1 METNTPQLQICRE
14 FKSLIRPHP
23 QKEYIELET
32 SILNNGCQDPIK
44 VWRGLI
50 VDGHCRYEI
59 CTRYHIPFSVEEM
72 PFNCKEAAVIWI
84 CATQLKRD
92 NITEEARHFLIGMQ
106 YETEKIIN
114 SNKREDLL
122 NPQEEDDFLPE
133 SEILPCRHVTAQRL
147 AKENN
152 VSFGTIQKYAR
163 YTRALLEIGK
173 NSPELV
179 AKILSG
185 RYKMSHNSIL
195 EVEKMSPDELQKL
208 NKRLSVSRNQVFVK
222 FKKSRAVIQSNYT
235 PSDSG
240 NQSSVKDMPTFD
252 PDAAINSLTLT
263 IPSWLDSI
271 QRTKKNTDF
280 HIVSKPAKIKIQT
293 ILDELATAVAEMIL
307 LIEEE

>member
-1 METNTPQLQICRE
+1 MESKTPTLQICRE

-32 SILNNGCQDPIK
+32 SILNNGCWEPIK

-50 VDGHCRYEI
+50 VDGHCRYDI

-72 PFNCKEAAVIWI
+72 PFDCKEAAVVWI
-84 CATQLKRD
+84 CASQLKRD

-106 YETEKIIN
+106 YETEKLIN
-114 SNKREDLL
+114 SNKRDDLL
-122 NPQEEDDFLPE
+122 HPRNDEDYLPE
-133 SEILPCRHVTAQRL
+133 NEILPCRHVTAQRL

-163 YTRALLEIGK
+163 YTRALLEIGRK
-173 NSPELV
+173 APELV
-179 AKILSG
+179 PKILSG

-195 EVEKMSPDELQKL
+195 EVEQMSPEELQKL
-208 NKRLSVSRNQVFVK
+208 NKRLSGSRNQVFVK

-235 PSDSG
+235 PSNSG
-240 NQSSVKDMPTFD
+240 NQSSVKDMPSFD

-271 QRTKKNTDF
+271 QRTKNNTDF
-280 HIVSKPAKIKIQT
+280 STVSKPAKIKIQT

>member
-1 METNTPQLQICRE
+1 METNPTLEICRE

-23 QKEYIELET
+23 QKELLELET
-32 SILNNGCQDPIK
+32 SILNTGCREPLK
-44 VWRGLI
+44 VWRGYI
-50 VDGHCRYEI
+50 VDGHCRYDI
-59 CTRYHIPFSVEEM
+59 CTRYHIPFTVEEM
-72 PFNCKEAAVIWI
+72 PFDCKEAAVVWI
-84 CATQLKRD
+84 CATQCKRD

-106 YETEKIIN
+106 YETEKLIN
-114 SNKREDLL
+114 SNKRDDLL

-163 YTRALLEIGK
+163 YTRAILEIGRK
-173 NSPELV
+173 APELV
-179 AKILSG
+179 PKILSG

-195 EVEKMSPDELQKL
+195 EVEKMSPEELQKL
-208 NKRLSVSRNQVFVK
+208 NKRLGNSRNQVILK

-235 PSDSG
+235 PSASG
-240 NQSSVKDMPTFD
+240 AQSSVKDMPTFD

-271 QRTKKNTDF
+271 QRTKQNTNF
-280 HIVSKPAKIKIQT
+280 SAVSKPALIKVQT
-293 ILDELATAVAEMIL
+293 ILDELASAVTEL
-307 LIEEE
+307 LFLIEEV

>member
-1 METNTPQLQICRE
+1 METNPKLQICKE

-32 SILNNGCQDPIK
+32 SILNNGCLQPIK

-50 VDGHCRYEI
+50 VDGHCRYDI
-59 CTRYHIPFSVEEM
+59 CTKYHLPFTVEEM
-72 PFNCKEAAVIWI
+72 PFDCKDSAVVWI
-84 CATQLKRD
+84 CATQLKRE

-106 YETEKIIN
+106 YETQKLIN
-114 SNKREDLL
+114 SNKRDDLL
-122 NPQEEDDFLPE
+122 NPEEDDDFLPE
-133 SEILPCRHVTAQRL
+133 SEILPCRHITAQRL

-179 AKILSG
+179 TKILSG
-185 RYKMSHNSIL
+185 RYKMSHNSVL
-195 EVEKMSPDELQKL
+195 EVEKMKPEELQKL
-208 NKRLSVSRNQVFVK
+208 NKRLSGSRNQVFVK

-252 PDAAINSLTLT
+252 PDAAVNSLTLT
-263 IPSWLDSI
+263 IPSWLDSLK
-271 QRTKKNTDF
+271 RTKENTDF
-280 HIVSKPAKIKIQT
+280 SKVSKPAIIKIQT
-293 ILDELATAVAEMIL
+293 ILDELATAVAELII
-307 LIEEE
+307 LIEED

>member
-1 METNTPQLQICRE
+1 METNPTLEICKE

-23 QKEYIELET
+23 QKDYIELET
-32 SILNNGCQDPIK
+32 SILNNGCLEPIK

-50 VDGHCRYEI
+50 VDGHCRYDI
-59 CTRYHIPFSVEEM
+59 CNRYHIPFAVEEM
-72 PFNCKEAAVIWI
+72 PFDCKESAVVWI

-92 NITEEARHFLIGMQ
+92 NISEEARHFLIGMQ
-106 YETEKIIN
+106 YETQKLIN

-122 NPQEEDDFLPE
+122 NPQEEDDFLPD

-163 YTRALLEIGK
+163 YARAILEIGK
-173 NSPELV
+173 KTPELV
-179 AKILSG
+179 PKILSG

-195 EVEKMSPDELQKL
+195 EVEKMTPEELLKL
-208 NKRLSVSRNQVFVK
+208 NKRLSASRNQVFLK

-235 PSDSG
+235 PSESG
-240 NQSSVKDMPTFD
+240 NQSSVKDMPIFD

-263 IPSWLDSI
+263 IPSWLESI
-271 QRTKKNTDF
+271 QRTKQNTNF
-280 HIVSKPAKIKIQT
+280 SIVSKPAKIKIQT
-293 ILDELATAVAEMIL
+293 ILDELATAVAEMII
-307 LIEEE
+307 LIEED

>member
-1 METNTPQLQICRE
+1 METNHTLEICKE

-23 QKEYIELET
+23 QKEFLELET
-32 SILNNGCQDPIK
+32 SILNNGCLEPIK
-44 VWRGLI
+44 VWRGYI
-50 VDGHCRYEI
+50 VDGHCRYDI

-72 PFNCKEAAVIWI
+72 PFDCKEAAVVWI
-84 CATQLKRD
+84 CATQCKRE

-114 SNKREDLL
+114 SNKRDDLL

-133 SEILPCRHVTAQRL
+133 SEILTCRHITAQRL

-163 YTRALLEIGK
+163 YTRAILEIGRK
-173 NSPELV
+173 APELV
-179 AKILSG
+179 PKILSG

-195 EVEKMSPDELQKL
+195 EIERMSPEEIQKL
-208 NKRLSVSRNQVFVK
+208 NKRLGNSRNQVILK

-235 PSDSG
+235 TSASG
-240 NQSSVKDMPTFD
+240 TQSSVKDMPSFD

-271 QRTKKNTDF
+271 QRTKQNTNF
-280 HIVSKPAKIKIQT
+280 NHVSKPALIKAQT
-293 ILDELATAVAEMIL
+293 ILDELATAVTEL
-307 LIEEE
+307 LFLIEEV